1 MATQQKSQYEYKA
14 RKEDGSV
21 ATGSVEAVSEKQAV
35 RMIRSRGWLLV
46 SIKEKREGDL
56 TQLIQKFE
64 KVKSDDV
71 VGFTRQLSTMVGAG
85 LPLTE
90 ALSILEVQSSQ
101 AMSRLVTEIRQEV
114 EAGNSLSDALE
125 ESGSD
130 VFSKVYIA
138 LVRAGESAGVLDEIL
153 MRLANNME
161 KQREFKQNIKGAMIY
176 PIIVLV
182 GMVVVGII
190 MMIFV
195 VPKMT
200 AMYKDFGATLPL
212 PTQILIGLSDFLVNF
227 WYILVILVGGLA
239 YFVYKWSKTE
249 VGALLIEKA
258 IFDIPIIGPL
268 RKKVILAEFA
278 RTMSLLIGA
287 GISIL
292 EALRIVSDAV
302 GSRIIRMRLEEA
314 AGEVEKGRPLG
325 IVLAKFEE
333 FPPILPQMLSV
344 GEQTGQVAEILTRIA
359 DYFEQESEVGVNA
372 LSTAIEPI
380 IIVIM
385 GIGVLFLVMAVI
397 MPIYNLT
404 SQF

>member
-1 MATQQKSQYEYKA
+1 MATQQKKQYEYKA
-14 RKEDGSV
+14 RKEDGAV
-21 ATGSVEAVSEKQAV
+21 ATGSVEAVSEEQAV
-35 RMIRSRGWLLV
+35 RMIRARGWLLV
-46 SIKEKREGDL
+46 SIKEKKEGDL
-56 TQLIQKFE
+56 SQLLQKFE

-101 AMSRLVTEIRQEV
+101 AMSRLVSEIRQEV

-125 ESGSD
+125 EAGSD

-227 WYILVILVGGLA
+227 WYILFILVGGVA

-302 GSRIIRMRLEEA
+302 GSKIIKMRLEEA
-314 AGEVEKGRPLG
+314 ASEVEKGRPLG

-333 FPPILPQMLSV
+333 FPPIFPQMLSV
-344 GEQTGQVAEILTRIA
+344 GEQTGQVSEILTRIA

-372 LSTAIEPI
+372 LATAIEPI